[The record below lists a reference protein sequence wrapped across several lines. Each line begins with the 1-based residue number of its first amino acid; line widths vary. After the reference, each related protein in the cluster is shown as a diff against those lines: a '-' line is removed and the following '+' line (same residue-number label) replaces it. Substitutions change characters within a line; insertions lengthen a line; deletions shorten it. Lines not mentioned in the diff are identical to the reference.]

1 MSDEQAAKLVR
12 KLVGMGHYSPMEHV
26 TFTFAIEGVSRV
38 LTHQLVR
45 HRIASYSQQSQR
57 YVKELNIEIIMKEF
71 ASYIVKIIRNSNY
84 NFNDEDIEEIAS
96 DVFLAI
102 WKNQNKLD
110 INKNIS
116 PYIVGVTKNIMLK
129 RQRNNKKNI
138 VNIEDFEKSLYNEN
152 DLYAYIE
159 NSEQNDVIM
168 EELMKMK
175 LEDRDIFTCYYY
187 NAKQMKEIAM
197 KLNITER
204 KVKSRLF
211 RIRRKLKRKLEER
224 GYSNEG

>member
-1 MSDEQAAKLVR
+1 MSNDKKIKEYMYDQ
-12 KLVGMGHYSPMEHV
+12 
-26 TFTFAIEGVSRV
+26 
-38 LTHQLVR
+38 
-45 HRIASYSQQSQR
+45 
-57 YVKELNIEIIMKEF
+57 ELNIEIIMKEF

-152 DLYAYIE
+152 DLYVYIE

>member
-1 MSDEQAAKLVR
+1 
-12 KLVGMGHYSPMEHV
+12 
-26 TFTFAIEGVSRV
+26 
-38 LTHQLVR
+38 
-45 HRIASYSQQSQR
+45 
-57 YVKELNIEIIMKEF
+57 
-71 ASYIVKIIRNSNY
+71 
-84 NFNDEDIEEIAS
+84 
-96 DVFLAI
+96 
-102 WKNQNKLD
+102 
-110 INKNIS
+110 
-116 PYIVGVTKNIMLK
+116 MLK

-168 EELMKMK
+168 EDLMKMK